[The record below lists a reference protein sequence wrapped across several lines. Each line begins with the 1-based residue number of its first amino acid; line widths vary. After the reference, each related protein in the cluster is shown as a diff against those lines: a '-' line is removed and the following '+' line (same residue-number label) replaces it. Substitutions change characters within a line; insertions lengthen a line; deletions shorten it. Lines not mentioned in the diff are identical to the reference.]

1 MIVTQLVK
9 ILQKHVPY
17 YTFLRRK
24 YRKSD
29 IDHHILFLIAPIQIE
44 QDEQQYC
51 RKKS

>member
-17 YTFLRRK
+17 YTTHVES

-29 IDHHILFLIAPIQIE
+29 IAPYNLFLITS
-44 QDEQQYC
+44 Y
-51 RKKS
+51 SY